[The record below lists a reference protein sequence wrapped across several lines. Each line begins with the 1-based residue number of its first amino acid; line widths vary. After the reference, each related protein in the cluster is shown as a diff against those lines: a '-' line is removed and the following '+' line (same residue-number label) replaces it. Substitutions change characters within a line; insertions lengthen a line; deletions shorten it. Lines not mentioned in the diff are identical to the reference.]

1 MNIFSLS
8 PFVPALL
15 AASVLSG
22 YAGTSAN
29 PDSQQAPMTARMAD
43 HHKKMTGEGC
53 SCCGRHKE
61 GMMSDMK
68 QGQSSPQQGAMCMP
82 GKDDTGKSGCGCCD
96 MSMMGSGGRNCCGAG
111 QQ

>member
-43 HHKKMTGEGC
+43 HHKK
-53 SCCGRHKE
+53 
-61 GMMSDMK
+61 
-68 QGQSSPQQGAMCMP
+68 
-82 GKDDTGKSGCGCCD
+82 
-96 MSMMGSGGRNCCGAG
+96 
-111 QQ
+111 